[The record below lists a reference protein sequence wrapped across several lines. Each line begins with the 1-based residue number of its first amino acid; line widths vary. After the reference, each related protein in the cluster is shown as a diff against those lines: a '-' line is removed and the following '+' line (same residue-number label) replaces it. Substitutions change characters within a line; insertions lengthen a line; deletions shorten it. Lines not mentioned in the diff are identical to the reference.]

1 MGYKICTGFKEKN
14 KTTLTLFPFSQICE
28 NGYMNIQ
35 RIAKDPR
42 LCKALTGL
50 SHQEFSDLVP
60 VFEKALCELRM
71 RKPKRKR
78 KAGGGRPGKLPTIE
92 SKLFFILFRVPEDL
106 PDIRRTGIPD
116 RPGTEPLL
124 RIGATPSEKSSRKHW
139 DANSFSPN
147 GKSAPSMSF
156 SGNSPKAKDIFLD
169 GAERRIQRPKD
180 SRRRRK
186 TYSGKKKANTRKN
199 IVMSDE
205 KKKMLSLS
213 PAKSGRRHDKRI
225 ADKAS
230 LLQHVP
236 PEAGVWA
243 DSGFQGVRHRHP
255 NTLVPKRGS
264 KNHPLTN
271 DEKEEN
277 RIISSFRI
285 VVEHAIGGAKRYR
298 ALSDAFRNKLGWLD
312 DLFMELGA
320 GLWNFHLRYA
330 V

>member
-1 MGYKICTGFKEKN
+1 
-14 KTTLTLFPFSQICE
+14 
-28 NGYMNIQ
+28 MNIQ

-92 SKLFFILFRVPEDL
+92 SKLFFILFHLKTYPTFDVPGFPTDRERSHCCESVRLLSKELKKALGRELVL
-106 PDIRRTGIPD
+106 PERKISSVD
-116 RPGTEPLL
+116 EFL
-124 RIGATPSEKSSRKHW
+124 RKFPE
-139 DANSFSPN
+139 
-147 GKSAPSMSF
+147 
-156 SGNSPKAKDIFLD
+156 AKDIFLD

-243 DSGFQGVRHRHP
+243 DSGFQGIQHRHP